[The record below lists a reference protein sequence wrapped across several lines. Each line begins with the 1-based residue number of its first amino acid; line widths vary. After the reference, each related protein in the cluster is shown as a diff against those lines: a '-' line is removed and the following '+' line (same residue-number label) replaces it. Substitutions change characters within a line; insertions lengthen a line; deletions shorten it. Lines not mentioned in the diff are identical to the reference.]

1 MPPRKSKRIVEEA
14 HAAEN
19 GKSVQMDLDESSE
32 PVPKRTRTT
41 PPTSDRANGLE
52 DNNTTASPA
61 SPPPPPPTEEP
72 PPPPADYDDS
82 IPPPPPSPPP
92 VDVEA
97 LIPPPPPPEPSDDR
111 RKEVQQEQELTE
123 EQIGGADYWDKLTR
137 EVEEEKKEKRN
148 TQGGTDLYLDTIN
161 RSLLDFDFEK
171 LCSISLSNINVY
183 ACLVCGKYFQ
193 GRGSNSYAYFHSIND
208 DHRVFMNLETA
219 EVYILPDNYKVKD
232 PSLADIQY
240 LLLPTYSEEQIKRL
254 DAPDAKESFDLQA
267 KPYLPGFV
275 GLNNL
280 GANDYMSVVIQ
291 ALAHVRPLRN
301 FFLRGGPPPPP
312 SATREG
318 STALSRGKTIRESE
332 LLSQSSELVRRFA
345 SLMRKIWNSRNSKAQ
360 VSPHEFL
367 QEVVNA
373 SKGKF
378 SITKQGDPI
387 EFLGWLLNRLHLDL
401 GGGGKKNK
409 RSIIS
414 DCFQGHVRVESQK
427 VFVRSGIDLEEDE
440 EVVKDKLDGDGRKES
455 GQEDALGKAKFN
467 IDREVKIDRTS
478 FFLLTIDLPPLP
490 VFQDVI
496 EKNIIP
502 QVAISD
508 VLAKYDGVTFQEA
521 RGLIRRYKALKLPPF
536 LIIHYKR
543 FTKNNFVEERNR
555 TIVNYPVKQL
565 NMADYVE
572 SPSSTSSTPTVS
584 TMYDLVANVTLEA
597 TAGTVR
603 ENSNWKSQIHT
614 SIDGRPIGTMQERQE
629 RLRQLKRNEEVGEQ
643 QEIESSATHL
653 IEEEK
658 WYSIQ
663 DLLVES
669 IDKQLLFLG
678 ETYVQIWAR
687 KSH

>member
-1 MPPRKSKRIVEEA
+1 VAFLYR
-14 HAAEN
+14 
-19 GKSVQMDLDESSE
+19 L
-32 PVPKRTRTT
+32 
-41 PPTSDRANGLE
+41 
-52 DNNTTASPA
+52 
-61 SPPPPPPTEEP
+61 
-72 PPPPADYDDS
+72 AD
-82 IPPPPPSPPP
+82 ITCC
-92 VDVEA
+92 
-97 LIPPPPPPEPSDDR
+97 
-111 RKEVQQEQELTE
+111 Q
-123 EQIGGADYWDKLTR
+123 
-137 EVEEEKKEKRN
+137 
-148 TQGGTDLYLDTIN
+148 
-161 RSLLDFDFEK
+161 
-171 LCSISLSNINVY
+171 
-183 ACLVCGKYFQ
+183 
-193 GRGSNSYAYFHSIND
+193 
-208 DHRVFMNLETA
+208 
-219 EVYILPDNYKVKD
+219 VYILPDNYKVKD

-240 LLLPTYSEEQIKRL
+240 LLLPTYSEQHLKRL
-254 DAPDAKESFDLQA
+254 DAPDAQESFDLRA
-267 KPYLPGFV
+267 DTYLPGFV

-280 GANDYMSVVIQ
+280 GANDYMNVVIQ

-301 FFLRGGPPPPP
+301 FFLRGGPPPAP
-312 SATREG
+312 SSSSSKTG
-318 STALSRGKTIRESE
+318 SSASTRGKTIRESE
-332 LLSQSSELVRRFA
+332 VLSQSSELVRRFA
-345 SLMRKIWNSRNSKAQ
+345 SLMRKIWNPRNSKAQ

-502 QVAISD
+502 QVAISE

-521 RGLIRRYKALKLPPF
+521 RGLIRRYKVLKLPPF

-565 NMADYVE
+565 SMADYIE
-572 SPSSTSSTPTVS
+572 DPSLAPVS

-603 ENSNWKSQIHT
+603 EDSNWKAQVHT
-614 SIDGRPIGTMQERQE
+614 DIDGKPIGTPQERQE
-629 RLRQLKRNEEVGEQ
+629 RLRRLKSN
-643 QEIESSATHL
+643 QESESQESSSSSSL
-653 IEEEK
+653 LLEEEK
-658 WYSIQ
+658 WFSVQ

-687 KSH
+687 KSN